1 MPPSPSEKSTRTRAA
16 KPSEKKRSLAKTPK
30 RPHKARAPLNRKQK
44 LDRTRVAILQSALE
58 HFGRMGF
65 EGVSLRTIAT
75 AAGVNHGMIRH
86 IYGDKDELWRQAV
99 TFLFERTSIEL
110 SQNAEVLAGLDDRD
124 RLKAYV
130 RRYVEYC
137 ARHPEHARMMIQQSI
152 LAGPELTWAAEQFI
166 RVRHSRDLPLLE
178 WLKQAGVLPDVDTI
192 ALHFIIVGACQ
203 MIYLLAPEVRA
214 VNGRN
219 VFSPDAVKK
228 HADAVVGILFR

>member
-1 MPPSPSEKSTRTRAA
+1 MPSSSPGEAAQAAATPPS
-16 KPSEKKRSLAKTPK
+16 
-30 RPHKARAPLNRKQK
+30 RKQK
-44 LDRTRVAILQSALE
+44 LDRTRVAILQSAVE

-65 EGVSLRTIAT
+65 EGVSLRAIAT
-75 AAGVNHGMIRH
+75 AAKVNHGMIRH
-86 IYGDKDELWRQAV
+86 IYGSKEELWRQAI

-110 SQNAEVLAGLDDRD
+110 SQNAEMLAGLDDRD

-130 RRYVEYC
+130 RRYVDYC

-166 RVRHSRDLPLLE
+166 RARHSRDLPFLDR
-178 WLKQAGVLPDVDTI
+178 LKAAGALPDVDTI

-214 VNGRN
+214 VDGRD
-219 VFSPDAVKK
+219 VFLPEAIRK
-228 HADAVVGILFR
+228 HADAVIGILFR